1 MHGFKTLSLAIMA
14 AALFL
19 AAPSA
24 QAAPHSHVGIILYQE
39 DNFGGDSR
47 EIRDDQP
54 DLDWIHFDDRVSS
67 VEVRHGVWELCTDS
81 HYRGRC
87 ITVNHDVA
95 KLDRLHF
102 DDTISSVRRVR

>member
-1 MHGFKTLSLAIMA
+1 MHGLKTLSLGLLA
-14 AALFL
+14 AALL
-19 AAPSA
+19 AASSA

-67 VEVRHGVWELCTDS
+67 VEVRHGVWELCQDS
-81 HYRGRC
+81 HYRGNC
-87 ITVNHDVA
+87 ITVDHDVA
-95 KLDRLHF
+95 KLSHLHF
-102 DDTISSVRRVR
+102 DDRMSSLRRIR